1 MPITC
6 SVSPVVEFG
15 SRIRK
20 ISHAQDGSTWPL
32 IVSSARDTTEA
43 EGRYDSSTISG
54 DTGALEDDD
63 SSKSTIVRIDNP
75 DSMQDEKLVLSTKA
89 VIGYPKIVVLDKPDG
104 SRFIDFDPTQSEI
117 VELKNSNAIV
127 QSLGTECDGGDCQ
140 PLLLWAR
147 EQGAIQ

>member
-1 MPITC
+1 
-6 SVSPVVEFG
+6 
-15 SRIRK
+15 
-20 ISHAQDGSTWPL
+20 
-32 IVSSARDTTEA
+32 
-43 EGRYDSSTISG
+43 
-54 DTGALEDDD
+54 
-63 SSKSTIVRIDNP
+63 
-75 DSMQDEKLVLSTKA
+75 MQDEKLVLSTKA